1 MSHEYDLVWEPQ
13 DTAPPSGHGANMD
26 CFGGAS
32 AGGNGGGGGVGSSGV
47 GGSGGGPEDGMGGID
62 PESGHK
68 HSFIKRTFHRPT
80 YCHHCAEML
89 WGLLS
94 QGFTCSLCSFTVH
107 DRCLKSVLSPC
118 TCIAPNM
125 VLRPV
130 SHCWS
135 EPAHFKRKF
144 CNVCRKRLD
153 YYPAVRCEICEYYC
167 HLECQDFVTNDCKEC
182 ATYGPESQQ
191 LGPAHHW
198 REGNL
203 PGNSKCAVCKRT
215 CWSSECLSG
224 YRCEWCGLTA
234 HAGCHRALPA
244 ECSFGILGEIVLR
257 PSAVTLPRTD
267 IPLDKIYGL
276 QRRNT
281 SRTIS
286 EDWSS
291 SGGDST
297 RDEAAAV
304 ANQASGYQDRR
315 SPKDRQEVNEDLVK
329 IYDGNGAAQRKQYRI
344 VSIQRGTTLAQ
355 LTECAL
361 RVYHVLDDARLYTLV
376 ELNERDGS
384 ERRLDES
391 APLKQ
396 QFRFDSRR
404 PAVVLRYREKDANRA
419 SIRVYPTGLQY
430 FARVPTNFKYVT
442 VTKETTA
449 QETIVYALKKFG
461 VEQLDASQLDL
472 VEVSLDKQ
480 VSERTLARDEKPLQL
495 LHSVRRESVR
505 QYMLTRFYMQPVI
518 DPRYTGLALYVGNL
532 KTGMSQRVYEKILME
547 KLGSENK
554 WDSIDVIYYEYGAM
568 VLVYKNPRRLQQ
580 AYNSLRDQWFD
591 DKPMLVLLLPQLHP
605 EMIPDGTTPVLVLVN
620 VKSGGCQ
627 GIELITAFR
636 KLLNPHQV
644 FNLDYG
650 GPLPGLYVFRQVSY
664 YKILVCGGDGTVG
677 WALSCLD
684 NVGPDA
690 KCNYPPMAI
699 VPLGTGNDL
708 SRVLRW
714 GSGYSGQEYPLN
726 ILRDVAEAEVVTLD
740 RWTVIFHPEEKEK
753 DETKVQLQYESNA
766 ANTNEDN
773 ASIFVMN
780 NYFGIGLDADVSL
793 DFHLARNEN
802 PSKFNSRFHN
812 KGVYFKMSVRKMMS
826 KGSCKDLHRQIIVEV
841 DGKVIDLP
849 PLEGIIILNI
859 LSWASGANPWGTEKD
874 DNFNRP
880 NHWDGQLEVVG
891 VTGMVHMGQIFS
903 GLRSGNRI
911 AQGGHIKI
919 TLKGDIP
926 VQIDGEPWV
935 QSSGQVVVLRSALR
949 ASMLKKCKGKS
960 KGRGALAE
968 PSFYNLEPSQCP
980 TPPPDEGA
988 TGGSD

>member
-1 MSHEYDLVWEPQ
+1 
-13 DTAPPSGHGANMD
+13 
-26 CFGGAS
+26 
-32 AGGNGGGGGVGSSGV
+32 
-47 GGSGGGPEDGMGGID
+47 
-62 PESGHK
+62 
-68 HSFIKRTFHRPT
+68 
-80 YCHHCAEML
+80 
-89 WGLLS
+89 
-94 QGFTCSLCSFTVH
+94 
-107 DRCLKSVLSPC
+107 
-118 TCIAPNM
+118 
-125 VLRPV
+125 
-130 SHCWS
+130 
-135 EPAHFKRKF
+135 
-144 CNVCRKRLD
+144 
-153 YYPAVRCEICEYYC
+153 
-167 HLECQDFVTNDCKEC
+167 
-182 ATYGPESQQ
+182 
-191 LGPAHHW
+191 
-198 REGNL
+198 
-203 PGNSKCAVCKRT
+203 
-215 CWSSECLSG
+215 
-224 YRCEWCGLTA
+224 
-234 HAGCHRALPA
+234 
-244 ECSFGILGEIVLR
+244 
-257 PSAVTLPRTD
+257 
-267 IPLDKIYGL
+267 
-276 QRRNT
+276 
-281 SRTIS
+281 RTIS

-430 FARVPTNFKYVT
+430 VT

-505 QYMLTRFYMQPVI
+505 QYMLTRFYIQPVI

-627 GIELITAFR
+627 GIELVTAFR

-690 KCNYPPMAI
+690 KCQLSAYGHRASGPAATDLLPGAAAGARA
-699 VPLGTGNDL
+699 LGPGRYCGRT
-708 SRVLRW
+708 
-714 GSGYSGQEYPLN
+714 E
-726 ILRDVAEAEVVTLD
+726 I
-740 RWTVIFHPEEKEK
+740 RWTRRPMEKEK

-988 TGGSD
+988 TVPQLTHSSPSYLPSCSTATDTQQSSYLPAAVPQMTHSSPSYLPSCSTANDTQQSQLPSQLQYRK

>member
-1 MSHEYDLVWEPQ
+1 MSTAAEAAASPDNEASPMDASDRNGGTDAWESAEPEYS
-13 DTAPPSGHGANMD
+13 AGHG
-26 CFGGAS
+26 
-32 AGGNGGGGGVGSSGV
+32 
-47 GGSGGGPEDGMGGID
+47 
-62 PESGHK
+62 

-118 TCIAPNM
+118 STLAPSLVM
-125 VLRPV
+125 VPI

-135 EPAHFKRKF
+135 DPGHFKRKF
-144 CNVCRKRLD
+144 CNVCRKRLED
-153 YYPAVRCEICEYYC
+153 FAAVRCEICEYYC

-182 ATYGPESQQ
+182 ATFYPGTHQNHY
-191 LGPAHHW
+191 HHW

-234 HAGCHRALPA
+234 HAGCYRAVPLD
-244 ECSFGILGEIVLR
+244 CNFGILGEILLP

-267 IPLDKIYGL
+267 IPLDKIFGL

-291 SGGDST
+291 SGGDSA
-297 RDEAAAV
+297 RGDDAAAIGG
-304 ANQASGYQDRR
+304 ASGLDQPQQAQGRR
-315 SPKDRQEVNEDLVK
+315 PGQKDKSDAGNEDLVK
-329 IYDGNGAAQRKQYRI
+329 VFDGNYSAQRRLYRL
-344 VSIQRGTTLAQ
+344 VGIQRGTTVAQ
-355 LTECAL
+355 LTESSL
-361 RVYHVLDDARLYTLV
+361 RAYNMAEDANRYTV
-376 ELNERDGS
+376 HEYSEKDCGERP
-384 ERRLDES
+384 LDEAS
-391 APLKQ
+391 PVRQ
-396 QFRFDSRR
+396 QFRYDSRR
-404 PAVVLRYREKDANRA
+404 PAVILRYRSSA
-419 SIRVYPTGLQY
+419 SSSEPAVIRVYPIGLPG
-430 FARVPTNFKYVT
+430 RGRGVDVT
-442 VTKETTA
+442 VGPDTTA
-449 QETIVYALKKFG
+449 GDALVSSAKRMRSAEG
-461 VEQLDASQLDL
+461 TDPATLEL
-472 VEVSLDKQ
+472 VEVSLDRTVTQ
-480 VSERTLARDEKPLQL
+480 RPLPREERLLPLLAAIRRD
-495 LHSVRRESVR
+495 SVR
-505 QYMLTRFYMQPVI
+505 QYRLTRFHVQSLTDSRGVAPSGAAMF
-518 DPRYTGLALYVGNL
+518 VGNL
-532 KTGMSQRVYEKILME
+532 MNGMSQRVYEKILLE
-547 KLGSENK
+547 KLGPENK
-554 WDSIDVIYYEYGAM
+554 WDSIDVIYYEYGAL
-568 VLVYKNPRRLQQ
+568 VLVYRSAARLQQ
-580 AYNSLRDQWFD
+580 AYSVLRDQWFD
-591 DKPMLVLLLPQLHP
+591 DKPLLVLPLPHLHP
-605 EMIPDGTTPVLVLVN
+605 EMIPDGITPVLVLVN

-627 GIELITAFR
+627 GIELVTAFR

-650 GPLPGLYVFRQVSY
+650 GPLPGLYVFRQVPY

-714 GSGYSGQEYPLN
+714 GSGYSGQELPLN

-812 KGVYFKMSVRKMMS
+812 KGVYFKMSVRKMIN

-903 GLRSGNRI
+903 GLRSGSRL

-919 TLKGDIP
+919 TLKADIP

-935 QSSGQVVVLRSALR
+935 QSSGQVVILRSALR
-949 ASMLKKCKGKS
+949 ASMLKKSKAKLKS
-960 KGRGALAE
+960 GRNAE
-968 PSFYNLEPSQCP
+968 PSFYSPEIE
-980 TPPPDEGA
+980 EGA
-988 TGGSD
+988 TGGSDQAVVD